1 MKRLLL
7 RLMTL
12 TLLLCGSDLYAQ
24 IAKTQVVR
32 AGARANAD
40 GTFTLYWPQESY
52 SGTWQI
58 YRKTDIES
66 QDWGQMLA
74 SVPGNQSS
82 WTETSVS
89 RGAAAEYLIVKVNAS
104 NQSEAVGYVWA
115 GNQASEILGKG
126 GLILLVDSNYLLPLQ
141 AEIARLVNQLTA
153 EGWLVSRLA
162 AGRTEKAAAVKARI
176 RQEYE
181 RRNGKV
187 QTLYILG
194 HVPVP
199 YSGDYSNQ
207 NIPPPD
213 GHGEGAGNHTGAWPA
228 DCYYGDMDGEWFD
241 TEVNRTS
248 GSTSRL
254 HNVPGDGKFDQT
266 KLPSDVELEVGRVD
280 LFDMP
285 AFTRN
290 DTLLVKKYLD
300 RSHLW
305 RTGRLNSVDRAIID
319 NNFGSL
325 NLASTGYHNFATM
338 FPNDSVY
345 DNRDYFTEMR
355 VRPFLWSYGCGAG
368 SYTSCSGVGNTNN
381 FAADSLQS
389 IFTILAG
396 SYFGDWDVSNNL
408 LRAPLAN
415 SALVCF
421 WGGIPKWYIHHMS
434 LGMHIGYGAKLSM
447 NNNTHYFNGQ
457 FNFSHR
463 GIHIALMGD
472 PSLKQKHVPPPS
484 GLQAVSSNNMVQLT
498 WAPASGNFDGYAV
511 YRYDSASNGYYR
523 VNKGYLIQGTS
534 FTDSSNYLQ
543 GRNLYAVRALRLETS
558 NSGTWWNASGGPF
571 AAVMHTNNLAPMADP
586 VAFKV
591 YPNPSNG
598 LLHIEL
604 GEPMQH
610 VQLQITDIN
619 GRLMETRQIAETT
632 ATFLTDIS
640 KFSTGVYLVRISA
653 KGKTTSVQ
661 RVVKN

>member
-7 RLMTL
+7 NILALL
-12 TLLLCGSDLYAQ
+12 TLITSHGLQAQ

-32 AGARANAD
+32 AGARANPD

-58 YRKTDIES
+58 YRKTSLES
-66 QDWGQMLA
+66 QDWGTLVA
-74 SVPGNQSS
+74 TVPGNQSS
-82 WTETSVS
+82 WTETTVS
-89 RGAAAEYLIVKVNAS
+89 RGSTAEYLIAKVNTS
-104 NQSEAVGYVWA
+104 NQSEALGYVWA
-115 GNQASEILGKG
+115 GNQATEILGKG
-126 GLILLVDSNYLLPLQ
+126 GLMLLVDSNYLLPLQ
-141 AEIARLVNQLTA
+141 SEISRLVNQLTS
-153 EGWLVSRLA
+153 EGWLVTRLA
-162 AGRTEKAAAVKARI
+162 AGRNEKAAAVKARI
-176 RQEYE
+176 KQEYE

-187 QTLYILG
+187 QALYILG

-199 YSGDYSNQ
+199 YSGDYSSQ

-213 GHGEGAGNHTGAWPA
+213 GHSEGAGNHTGAWPA

-241 TEVNRTS
+241 TEVNRTT

-285 AFTRN
+285 AFSRN
-290 DTLLVKKYLD
+290 DTQLVKKYLD

-305 RTGRLNSVDRAIID
+305 RTGRLSSVDRAIID

-345 DNRDYFTEMR
+345 DNRDYFTEMK
-355 VRPFLWSYGCGAG
+355 VRPYLWSYGCGAG

-381 FAADSLQS
+381 FAADSLQN

-447 NNNTHYFNGQ
+447 NNNTFYFNGQ

-472 PSLKQKHVPPPS
+472 PTLKQKHVPPPS
-484 GLQAVSSNNMVQLT
+484 NLQAVSANNRVQLT
-498 WAPASGNFDGYAV
+498 WTPASGNVDGYAV

-543 GRNLYAVRALRLETS
+543 GRNIYAVRALRLETS
-558 NSGTWWNASGGPF
+558 NSGSWWNASGGPF
-571 AAVMHTNNLAPMADP
+571 ATVMHTNNIPAQGEPLS
-586 VAFKV
+586 FQV
-591 YPNPSNG
+591 YPNPTTGMLQIN
-598 LLHIEL
+598 L
-604 GEPMQH
+604 GERFQNFR
-610 VQLQITDIN
+610 LQITDMN
-619 GRLMETRQIAETT
+619 GRILENRHMNEASGTLVA
-632 ATFLTDIS
+632 DIS
-640 KFSTGVYLVRISA
+640 KLIPGIYLVQVSA
-653 KGKTTSVQ
+653 HGKTTGVQ
-661 RVVKN
+661 RVVKQ